1 MSRAGRTM
9 LFLAGAAGVSL
20 LLWMGFAE
28 LPAFGQE
35 YHLYRDLAVREAF
48 THATANVV
56 ASVNFD
62 LRALDTFGEETILV
76 ASVTGVMA
84 LLRPAVE
91 EREYHD
97 SGIQGR
103 TAALDATRLVGY
115 LLLPVTL
122 AVGLDVVLHG
132 HLTPGGGFQGGVVL
146 ATGLHLLYI
155 TGSFRALDR
164 LRPVNVFDIGEALG
178 AAAFAGI
185 GIAGLLTGGAFLLN
199 VLPTGTRGQL
209 LSSGSV
215 PLLNAAVAVAV
226 ACGMTVLLAQ
236 FLAQEITVAPQRE
249 GS

>member
-1 MSRAGRTM
+1 MTRAGRTV
-9 LFLAGAAGVSL
+9 LFLAGAAGLGL
-20 LLWMGFAE
+20 LLWLGFAD
-28 LPAFGQE
+28 LPAFGQQH
-35 YHLYRDLAVREAF
+35 HLYRDLAVREAF
-48 THATANVV
+48 SHATANVV

-62 LRALDTFGEETILV
+62 QRALDTFGEETILV

-84 LLRPAVE
+84 LLRPTVE

-97 SGIQGR
+97 SGR
-103 TAALDATRLVGY
+103 SAALDATRLVGY

-122 AVGLDVVLHG
+122 AVGLDVVVHG

-146 ATGLHLLYI
+146 ATGLHLLYV

-185 GIAGLLTGGAFLLN
+185 GIAGLLTSGAFLLN

-215 PLLNAAVAVAV
+215 PLLNAAVGVAV

-236 FLAQEITVAPQRE
+236 FLAQEITVARKRE
-249 GS
+249 RS

>member
-9 LFLAGAAGVSL
+9 LFFAGAAGVSL

-28 LPAFGQE
+28 LPAFGQDH
-35 YHLYRDLAVREAF
+35 HLYRDLAVREAF

-62 LRALDTFGEETILV
+62 LRALDTFDEETILV

-91 EREYHD
+91 EREYRD

-236 FLAQEITVAPQRE
+236 FLAQEITVAPRQER
-249 GS
+249 S

>member
-1 MSRAGRTM
+1 MTRTGRTV
-9 LFLAGAAGVSL
+9 LFLVGAAGVGL
-20 LLWMGFAE
+20 LLWLGFAE
-28 LPAFGQE
+28 LPAFGHDH
-35 YHLYRDLAVREAF
+35 HLYRDLAVREAF
-48 THATANVV
+48 SHATANVV

-62 LRALDTFGEETILV
+62 QRALDTFGEETILV

-97 SGIQGR
+97 SDR
-103 TAALDATRLVGY
+103 RAALDATRFVGY

-122 AVGLDVVLHG
+122 AMGLDVVLHG

-178 AAAFAGI
+178 AAAFVGI
-185 GIAGLLTGGAFLLN
+185 GIAGLITGGAFLVNL
-199 VLPTGTRGQL
+199 LPTGTRGQL

-215 PLLNAAVAVAV
+215 PLLNAAVGVAV

-236 FLAQEITVAPQRE
+236 FLAQEITVAPRQER
-249 GS
+249 S

>member
-1 MSRAGRTM
+1 MTRAGRTA
-9 LFLAGAAGVSL
+9 LFLAGAAGVGL
-20 LLWMGFAE
+20 LLWLGFAE
-28 LPAFGQE
+28 LPAFGQGH
-35 YHLYRDLAVREAF
+35 HLYRDLAVREAF

-91 EREYHD
+91 EREYHASD
-97 SGIQGR
+97 RS
-103 TAALDATRLVGY
+103 AALDATRLVGY

-122 AVGLDVVLHG
+122 AVGLDVVVHG

-146 ATGLHLLYI
+146 AAGLHLLYI

-164 LRPVNVFDIGEALG
+164 LRPVNAFDVGETLG

-185 GIAGLLTGGAFLLN
+185 GIAGLLTGGAFLAN
-199 VLPTGTRGQL
+199 VLPTGTAGQL
-209 LSSGSV
+209 LSAGTV
-215 PLLNAAVAVAV
+215 PLLNAAVGVAV
-226 ACGMTVLLAQ
+226 TCGMTVLLAQ
-236 FLAQEITVAPQRE
+236 FLAQEITVAPRGE
-249 GS
+249 KS

>member
-1 MSRAGRTM
+1 MTRTGRTV
-9 LFLAGAAGVSL
+9 LFLVGAAGMGL
-20 LLWMGFAE
+20 LLWLGFAE
-28 LPAFGQE
+28 LPAFGHDH
-35 YHLYRDLAVREAF
+35 HLYRDLAVREAF
-48 THATANVV
+48 SHATANVV

-62 LRALDTFGEETILV
+62 QRALDTFGEETILV

-97 SGIQGR
+97 SGR
-103 TAALDATRLVGY
+103 RAALDSTRFVGY

-122 AVGLDVVLHG
+122 AMGLDVVLHG

-185 GIAGLLTGGAFLLN
+185 GIAGLITGGAFLVNL
-199 VLPTGTRGQL
+199 LPTGTRGQL

-215 PLLNAAVAVAV
+215 PLLNAAVGVAV

-236 FLAQEITVAPQRE
+236 FLAQEITVAPRQER
-249 GS
+249 S

>member
-1 MSRAGRTM
+1 MTRTGRTV
-9 LFLAGAAGVSL
+9 LFLVGAAGVAL
-20 LLWMGFAE
+20 LLWLGFAE
-28 LPAFGQE
+28 LPAFGHDH
-35 YHLYRDLAVREAF
+35 HLYRDLAVREAF
-48 THATANVV
+48 SHATANVV

-62 LRALDTFGEETILV
+62 QRALDTFGEETILF

-91 EREYHD
+91 EREYHHSD
-97 SGIQGR
+97 R
-103 TAALDATRLVGY
+103 RAALDSTRFVGY

-122 AVGLDVVLHG
+122 AMGLDVVVHG

-164 LRPVNVFDIGEALG
+164 LRPVNAFDIGEALG

-185 GIAGLLTGGAFLLN
+185 GIAGLITGGAFLVNL
-199 VLPTGTRGQL
+199 LPTGTRGQL

-215 PLLNAAVAVAV
+215 PLLNAAVGVAV

-236 FLAQEITVAPQRE
+236 FLAQEITVAPRQER
-249 GS
+249 S